1 MKKLID
7 GLFYCASDV
16 AVAALLIAFWSLPV
30 VAAAYIFKW
39 VLGL

>member
-1 MKKLID
+1 MKALIE
-7 GLFYCASDV
+7 GLLYIVILSFAF
-16 AVAALLIAFWSLPV
+16 ALSMLPV